1 MPSRRQFLQTAA
13 AASALTAASWSRV
26 LGAND
31 RLRVAFVGVGGKGGD
46 DLNQISASPHVQVV
60 ALCDVDENP
69 PFLAPAAAKFPKA
82 KRFTD
87 WRRLLDEA
95 KAFDAMTVS
104 TPDHMHA
111 PIGLSALRRGKHL
124 FCQKPLTHTV

>member
-1 MPSRRQFLQTAA
+1 MTSRRQFLQGA

-60 ALCDVDENP
+60 ALCDIDENP
-69 PFLAPAAAKFPKA
+69 PHLAPAAAKLPKA

-87 WRRLLDEA
+87 WRRLLDEP
-95 KAFDAMTVS
+95 KLFDAVTVS

-111 PIGLSALRRGKHL
+111 PISLAALRL
-124 FCQKPLTHTV
+124 